1 MVLIVPSSYPVQG
14 IFYMFAHPSLF
25 KNLICPIFITILWG
39 IAVFIFGFAY
49 LLKLQAHALISV
61 NCPAAVAWIVSIIFV
76 LLEVAVLS
84 LLFYLIILPI
94 YEDSLFDR
102 TLKLR
107 GLRHVLKE
115 NEGNDMAKCMRGVG
129 GGLWILLFQILVL
142 VLTFPI
148 NLIPILGQ
156 FIFVAINGWVLTF
169 GYRFHY
175 DAEIRNITVLQ
186 SRREAWAR
194 RSEYSQFG
202 STAFG
207 LQMIPLAN
215 LLFAW
220 TNIVGCAL
228 WVADEIERDESRLQS
243 EQSSHSLIEPG
254 SQTGTPLPAP
264 YQPGTQ
270 YPPQQ
275 LQQNQQ
281 QYPMKQQ
288 SYPPQGPPAG
298 SPYSQQGSVRI
309 PPKDKKQTG
318 LEY

>member
-1 MVLIVPSSYPVQG
+1 MTVIVPSSYPVQG
-14 IFYMFAHPSLF
+14 IFYMLAHPSLF
-25 KNLICPIFITILWG
+25 RNLICPIFITILWG

-49 LLKLQAHALISV
+49 LLKLQAHALIDV
-61 NCPAAVAWIVSIIFV
+61 KCPAAVAWIVCIIFV

-84 LLFYLIILPI
+84 LLFYLIVLPI

-107 GLRHVLKE
+107 GLRHVLKQ
-115 NEGNDMAKCMRGVG
+115 NEGNDMVKCMRGVG
-129 GGLWILLFQILVL
+129 GGLWILLFQIAVL
-142 VLTFPI
+142 ILSFPV

-156 FIFVAINGWVLTF
+156 VIFIAINGWVLTF

-175 DAEIRNITVLQ
+175 DAEIRNITILQ

-194 RSEYSQFG
+194 KSEYSQFG
-202 STAFG
+202 SAAFG
-207 LQMIPLAN
+207 LQMVPLAN

-220 TNIVGCAL
+220 TNVVGCAL
-228 WVADEIERDESRLQS
+228 WVADEIERDEACLQS
-243 EQSSHSLIEPG
+243 EQSSHSLIGPN
-254 SQTGTPLPAP
+254 SQAGTPPPAP
-264 YQPGTQ
+264 NQPGNQ

-275 LQQNQQ
+275 FQQNHQ
-281 QYPMKQQ
+281 QYSMKQQ
-288 SYPPQGPPAG
+288 SLPPQGPPG
-298 SPYSQQGSVRI
+298 NPYSQQGSVRI

>member
-1 MVLIVPSSYPVQG
+1 MAMIVPSGYPVQG

-49 LLKLQAHALISV
+49 LLKLQAHALINV
-61 NCPAAVAWIVSIIFV
+61 KCPAAVAWIVCIIFV

-107 GLRHVLKE
+107 GLRHVLKA

-142 VLTFPI
+142 ILTFPL

-156 FIFVAINGWVLTF
+156 VIFVAINGWVLTF

-175 DAEIRNITVLQ
+175 DAEIRNITILQ

-194 RSEYSQFG
+194 RSEFSQFG
-202 STAFG
+202 SVAFG
-207 LQMIPLAN
+207 LQMVPLAN

-228 WVADEIERDESRLQS
+228 WVADEIERDEARLQS
-243 EQSSHSLIEPG
+243 EQSSHSLIGPG
-254 SQTGTPLPAP
+254 SQPAP
-264 YQPGTQ
+264 YQPGNQ

-275 LQQNQQ
+275 FQQNQQ

-288 SYPPQGPPAG
+288 SYPPQGPPPG
-298 SPYSQQGSVRI
+298 NPYSQQGSARI

-318 LEY
+318 LDF